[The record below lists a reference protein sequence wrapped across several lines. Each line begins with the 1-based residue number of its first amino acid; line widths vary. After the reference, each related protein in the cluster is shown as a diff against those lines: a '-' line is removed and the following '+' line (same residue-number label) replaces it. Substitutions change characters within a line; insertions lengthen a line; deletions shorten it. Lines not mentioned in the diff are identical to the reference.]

1 MTDEAEAFQAVM
13 KSMGDAAMKARRAKY
28 QPKKPPQ
35 AEQPAAQ
42 SNEPSVEELQAL
54 IGG

>member
-28 QPKKPPQ
+28 QPKKP
-35 AEQPAAQ
+35 AEAPAPAPS